1 MHWIFRDGES
11 RHLDEIS
18 EADGRNPAAI
28 GIYGKDDIL
37 LIKSCSDFPSTAVT
51 GRWFRPWNT
60 WLGYHFIPFIKRIKS
75 PELRVTT
82 SGHSVFPHDGIISCR
97 IQSLKE
103 IFICGKN
110 QWRSC
115 SPLKKNRR
123 TVFASNATRAT
134 LTWATRNSD
143 VGQTKRT
150 LTSNLTCKWP
160 FQSGDEFP
168 LAWYV
173 VSTCHDRWRV

>member
-1 MHWIFRDGES
+1 LCCFHYVHWIFRDGES
-11 RHLDEIS
+11 RHLDGIS

-115 SPLKKNRR
+115 SPLKKTGARCLR
-123 TVFASNATRAT
+123 QTQPGRP
-134 LTWATRNSD
+134 WH
-143 VGQTKRT
+143 GQQEIQMLGKQKEHWHPT
-150 LTSNLTCKWP
+150 
-160 FQSGDEFP
+160 
-168 LAWYV
+168 
-173 VSTCHDRWRV
+173 